1 MFACLDHAAGFSYLP
16 HVLFDMSGGLANFRP
31 TSTSQATP
39 EYVNGTSVFGADVIE
54 NVSLNMLFA
63 IAPHGAINL
72 PLVVLLSNGLKGGFT
87 VDKR

>member
-1 MFACLDHAAGFSYLP
+1 
-16 HVLFDMSGGLANFRP
+16 
-31 TSTSQATP
+31 
-39 EYVNGTSVFGADVIE
+39 VNGTSVFGADVIE